1 MNKINKSNVIE
12 GPWKSKQTNGT
23 DVGNFKIGQT
33 VVHLSHGLGTIIG
46 VEDRQLINDKETEKF
61 YIVEVKDGGAPKKV
75 FVPVNSSANR
85 LRPVMD
91 KKTATEVLAY
101 ITLGKPNADMDCQ
114 TWNRRYREYMERI
127 HTGDPMQIAE
137 VYVSLRALNAEKD
150 LSFGERKLA
159 EQCKEL
165 LIREFSSLGMALPE

>member
-1 MNKINKSNVIE
+1 
-12 GPWKSKQTNGT
+12 
-23 DVGNFKIGQT
+23 
-33 VVHLSHGLGTIIG
+33 
-46 VEDRQLINDKETEKF
+46 
-61 YIVEVKDGGAPKKV
+61 
-75 FVPVNSSANR
+75 
-85 LRPVMD
+85 
-91 KKTATEVLAY
+91 
-101 ITLGKPNADMDCQ
+101 
-114 TWNRRYREYMERI
+114 MERI